1 MQALDPV
8 ARRQRIGSGG
18 LAFDRHGSS
27 SAVLAWSNAV
37 VPANLVCDSANSMR
51 KIPTNSP
58 AARRKAELPLDLD
71 GPHVT
76 PDASS
81 QHRLYQ
87 ALCHAITGG
96 IAKPG
101 EPLPPQRTLAKQT
114 GFRRNAVTSA
124 YERLIADG
132 FAVATV
138 GSGTFVAARI
148 PARASDARKTR
159 IAIEAPQQ
167 GALALGCT
175 HIDERALQRF
185 RSFAG
190 RRMRA
195 FGDEHLQYGDPR
207 GSRELR
213 AAIADHLLSARG
225 LRCDPD
231 QIMLASGTQHCLR
244 IVLGAIL
251 KPGDHIWC
259 EDPGYPAA
267 RRAIGH
273 YGLRPVSVPVD
284 ASGMI
289 VAKGRTPRAVGG
301 RGLRDAVAPV
311 SARRADVDAAAAGT
325 ARLGKGGRRLRDR
338 GRLRQ
343 RVSIRRC
350 AIAVARRHRSP
361 LARHLHGHV
370 CQDAVSRIAHRL
382 LRAARA
388 AGRAGDDGPRRARP
402 LSRHAAR
409 RRGGGHA
416 QFRRVRGKPAQ
427 GARDLSRS
435 ARRPGFD
442 LVGGIG
448 RASHRCRCPRRA
460 CIWSRGSIHRPIRWW
475 PPRQRRRPA
484 SRAGCWRKPIFVRGR
499 CRDLSSA
506 LPATRSRN
514 WLHRPKDWRRHRW
527 LLCGQAV
534 ERTAEPASE
543 G

>member
-1 MQALDPV
+1 
-8 ARRQRIGSGG
+8 
-18 LAFDRHGSS
+18 
-27 SAVLAWSNAV
+27 
-37 VPANLVCDSANSMR
+37 MR
-51 KIPTNSP
+51 KIPTNSQ
-58 AARRKAELPLDLD
+58 ATRRKAELPLDLD

-101 EPLPPQRTLAKQT
+101 ESLPPQRTLAKQT

-132 FAVATV
+132 FAVATI

-148 PARASDARKTR
+148 PARVNDARKTR
-159 IAIEAPQQ
+159 IAIEPPQQ

-195 FGDEHLQYGDPR
+195 FGAEHLQYGDPR

-273 YGLRPVSVPVD
+273 CGLRPVSVPVD
-284 ASGMI
+284 ASGII
-289 VAKGRTPRAVGG
+289 VAKGRAQAPAAGAAYVTPSHQFPLGVQMSMTRRLELLDWAREAGAFVIEDDYDSEFRYDGAPLLSLAG
-301 RGLRDAVAPV
+301 IDHLSRVIYMGTFAKTLFPGLRIGYCALPERLVGPV
-311 SARRADVDAAAAGT
+311 T
-325 ARLGKGGRRLRDR
+325 T
-338 GRLRQ
+338 
-343 RVSIRRC
+343 
-350 AIAVARRHRSP
+350 
-361 LARHLHGHV
+361 
-370 CQDAVSRIAHRL
+370 
-382 LRAARA
+382 ARA
-388 AGRAGDDGPRRARP
+388 ALDRFPGTLLEGAVADMLNSGAFAANLRKVRGIYREARDVLASTLSTASHGELSVPVPSQGLHLVARFDPSTDPLVAAKAKTEAGVAGWLLAETYFRARP
-402 LSRHAAR
+402 L
-409 RRGGGHA
+409 
-416 QFRRVRGKPAQ
+416 
-427 GARDLSRS
+427 
-435 ARRPGFD
+435 PGFV
-442 LVGGIG
+442 LGFAGHTLPQLIG
-448 RASHRCRCPRRA
+448 SAERLAKSSLA
-460 CIWSRGSIHRPIRWW
+460 TL
-475 PPRQRRRPA
+475 QA
-484 SRAGCWRKPIFVRGR
+484 SRKPHKGGTGNVKRPNTAG
-499 CRDLSSA
+499 
-506 LPATRSRN
+506 
-514 WLHRPKDWRRHRW
+514 
-527 LLCGQAV
+527 
-534 ERTAEPASE
+534 
-543 G
+543 